1 MDVKTIFLIP
11 SPCRRY
17 RWKRDSLVEPIPSNC
32 IEVTTSHEM
41 LAFMEKY
48 TRIEQFPHGLEG
60 VVDWATIR
68 QEANALSFRWYKPF
82 WKCHRLLQQMIQERH
97 LWEWYANIKEPTL
110 YIWDD

>member
-1 MDVKTIFLIP
+1 
-11 SPCRRY
+11 
-17 RWKRDSLVEPIPSNC
+17 
-32 IEVTTSHEM
+32 M

-82 WKCHRLLQQMIQERH
+82 WKCHRLLQQMVQERH
-97 LWEWYANIKEPTL
+97 LGEWYANIKEPTL